1 MRTFDSA
8 SCTASSAL
16 KGLLV
21 SLAFAVPALPA
32 MAATVTSSIH
42 YDTLGLDNTSWL
54 APASVSVSDPVSAIV
69 SMSDLPPI
77 PFYGGYNLYHD
88 TYLGGGA
95 LSHVNG
101 TLASSVDMRAGGRLV
116 AQTEWSDSF
125 TNTSGAAQSYAMSF
139 SIGGFNAYL
148 GGWTSNHATRDYR
161 GAYEASI
168 LVNDV
173 AVWSS
178 GQVFSLQNST
188 GSLSKSGVDIGT
200 GTITPA
206 VEESDYWQYQLGGY
220 SGTAALGSFAAGQSF
235 NVKYVLRS
243 IGYWSDP
250 DGCSYEC
257 GGVSA
262 GIGDPFTVGGSGVS
276 VAAVPEPETYALMLA
291 GLGLMGGVARRRKAA
306 RG

>member
-1 MRTFDSA
+1 
-8 SCTASSAL
+8 
-16 KGLLV
+16 
-21 SLAFAVPALPA
+21 
-32 MAATVTSSIH
+32 
-42 YDTLGLDNTSWL
+42 
-54 APASVSVSDPVSAIV
+54 
-69 SMSDLPPI
+69 
-77 PFYGGYNLYHD
+77 
-88 TYLGGGA
+88 
-95 LSHVNG
+95 
-101 TLASSVDMRAGGRLV
+101 
-116 AQTEWSDSF
+116 
-125 TNTSGAAQSYAMSF
+125 MSF

-206 VEESDYWQYQLGGY
+206 VEESDYWQYQLGGD